1 MGYHSLSTKG
11 SDDSCR
17 DRDIHVLWK
26 HRMLFPLERQV
37 WTGDFNS
44 HKKKKK
50 RCRKG
55 CFLSTTRAV
64 FFYISEEIITLEER
78 ALERRSDGED
88 SWARLLE
95 MIFPWKVTLPETRRA
110 GAPHLKN
117 QGMMWTCRVLVWSRQ
132 RGCGQPS
139 TSIIS
144 RLGGSEHIRNKGSKG
159 EVTSFCRFMCGF
171 GRVTF
176 RQEVNPWFLGKF
188 KPCLRRGV

>member
-1 MGYHSLSTKG
+1 
-11 SDDSCR
+11 
-17 DRDIHVLWK
+17 
-26 HRMLFPLERQV
+26 
-37 WTGDFNS
+37 
-44 HKKKKK
+44 
-50 RCRKG
+50 
-55 CFLSTTRAV
+55 
-64 FFYISEEIITLEER
+64 
-78 ALERRSDGED
+78 
-88 SWARLLE
+88 

-117 QGMMWTCRVLVWSRQ
+117 QGMMWTCRVLVWSRH

-188 KPCLRRGV
+188 KPCLRRGVQYFNVTIARDFLLPSSLTLLIQIISSKFFLILLISEIMSFILVSEPFLPL